1 MSYTKT
7 TQAEYGLLI
16 DYEYCSGC
24 QSCEV
29 TCKEEHNYP
38 VGKWGIRVLEEGPW
52 EIEDG
57 SGVFDYN
64 YIPVP
69 TDLCDLCAERT
80 AKGREPVCVHHC
92 LANVMTYGTIDELA
106 EKMKGKTKQVLWAP
120 QYRPI
125 EAKGAFEQTKIT
137 NRDGLEK
144 VDVEVEANEDWTT
157 AAHRRSDEEAYE
169 FGLVE

>member
-1 MSYTKT
+1 MSLTKNT
-7 TQAEYGLLI
+7 KADYGLLI

-24 QSCEV
+24 DSCV
-29 TCKEEHNYP
+29 VACKEEHNYP
-38 VGKWGIRVLEEGPW
+38 VGKWGIKVLEEGPW

-57 SGVFDYN
+57 TGVYDYN

-80 AKGREPVCVHHC
+80 AKGREPSCVHHC

-106 EKMKGKTKQVLWAP
+106 EKLKSKTKQVLWAP
-120 QYRPI
+120 QFKPL
-125 EAKGAFEQTKIT
+125 EAKGAFVPTKKSNNEGRET
-137 NRDGLEK
+137 MA
-144 VDVEVEANEDWTT
+144 VEVESNEAWST
-157 AAHRRSDEEAYE
+157 AAHRRSDDDHFE

>member
-1 MSYTKT
+1 MT
-7 TQAEYGLLI
+7 AYGLLI

-57 SGVFDYN
+57 TGVYNYN

-69 TDLCDLCAERT
+69 TDLCDLCAGRT
-80 AKGREPVCVHHC
+80 ATGREPMCVYHC
-92 LANVMTYGTIDELA
+92 LANVITYGPVSELA
-106 EKMKGKTKQVLWAP
+106 EKLETKTKQVLWVP
-120 QYRPI
+120 QYKPL
-125 EAKGAFEQTKIT
+125 EAKGEFVPTKKSNNEGREI
-137 NRDGLEK
+137 GK
-144 VDVEVEANEDWTT
+144 VEVEANEEWST
-157 AAHRRSDEEAYE
+157 AAHRRSDDDHFE

>member
-1 MSYTKT
+1 MQ
-7 TQAEYGLLI
+7 TQYGLLI

-38 VGKWGIRVLEEGPW
+38 VGKWGIKVLEEGPW

-57 SGVFDYN
+57 SGVYN
-64 YIPVP
+64 YNFVPVP

-80 AKGREPVCVHHC
+80 AKGREPMCVHHC
-92 LANVMTYGTIDELA
+92 LANVMTYGPVEELA
-106 EKMKGKTKQVLWAP
+106 KKLCAKTKQVLWVP
-120 QYRPI
+120 QYKPI
-125 EAKGAFEQTKIT
+125 EAKGDFVPTKKS
-137 NRDGLEK
+137 NFDDRAAAP
-144 VDVEVEANEDWTT
+144 VEVEANSDWST
-157 AAHRRSDEEAYE
+157 AAHRRSDDDHFE